1 MAQLAPKKPVQTRT
15 IHRRALKF
23 ATQIS
28 PLLNLI
34 CLVLVLIPKVGPI
47 AQGALNQALVKLS
60 KANGAISNSDIV
72 IWHV

>member
-15 IHRRALKF
+15 IHRRALIF

-34 CLVLVLIPKVGPI
+34 FFLVLISKVGPMS
-47 AQGALNQALVKLS
+47 QGALNQALVKLS
-60 KANGAISNSDIV
+60 KSNGAISNSDIV